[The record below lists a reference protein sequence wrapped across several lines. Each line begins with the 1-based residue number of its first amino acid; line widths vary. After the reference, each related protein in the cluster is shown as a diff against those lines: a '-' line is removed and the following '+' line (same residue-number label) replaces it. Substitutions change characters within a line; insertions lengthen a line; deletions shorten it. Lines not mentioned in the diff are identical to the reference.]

1 MKPAPFKYLAP
12 TSVEEALAH
21 LAEHGY
27 DAKVLAGG
35 QSLIP
40 VMNFR
45 LAQPAVI
52 VDLNN
57 IPELFFIRP
66 APTQIGDA
74 ANGKGGLRLGA
85 MTRHSRLE
93 RDPLVAQRAPLVS
106 ETMPH
111 IAYPQ
116 VRSRGTLGGSIAHA
130 DPAAH
135 LPALSVALQ
144 GRFRLRNQT
153 GERWVPAN
161 EFFIALFTTAL
172 EPDELLVEIELPA
185 LPPRSG
191 WSFQEVAR
199 RKHDFPLAG
208 VAAVVTLA
216 RGNPP
221 AQATCQEARLAFL
234 SLGDAPMEARQ
245 AAEILKGQTP
255 TPETIRAAAEA
266 AAQADI
272 DPVSDIHATA
282 EFRRHLTR
290 VLARRA
296 LEQAFER
303 ASEN

>member
-1 MKPAPFKYLAP
+1 MKPAPFKYYAP
-12 TSVEEALAH
+12 TSVDEALAH

-52 VDLNN
+52 VDLNH
-57 IPELFFIRP
+57 IPELFYIRP
-66 APTQIGDA
+66 APTQGRET

-85 MTRHSRLE
+85 MTRQSQVE
-93 RDPLVAQRAPLVS
+93 RDPLVAQSAPLVT

-111 IAYPQ
+111 VAYPQ
-116 VRSRGTLGGSIAHA
+116 IRSRGTFGGSIAHA
-130 DPAAH
+130 DPSAH
-135 LPALSVALQ
+135 LPAVSVALR
-144 GRFRLRNQT
+144 GRFRLRNQSA
-153 GERWVPAN
+153 ERWVPAN

-172 EPDELLVEIELPA
+172 EPDELLVEIELPP

-216 RGNPP
+216 EGDPP
-221 AQATCQEARLAFL
+221 SQATCQEARLVFV

-245 AAEILKGQTP
+245 AAEMLQRQVP
-255 TPETIRAAAEA
+255 TSDALRAAAET

-282 EFRRHLTR
+282 EFRRHLAG

-303 ASEN
+303 AREN